1 MKPTI
6 ITITGPSCAGKS
18 TLERH
23 LVERGIAVNA
33 ISTTTRP
40 MRAGDVQGESYYFV
54 SREGFKQGL
63 ALGNFV
69 EHVEF
74 GGNYYGLSVPEIMR
88 VADQRKPIVVVCEP
102 IGQKQIAKYCKAN
115 GWKLVSVFVSNSD
128 AVIAER
134 FLGRFANELASAGI
148 AVGAAT
154 PVVERYAG
162 RMEQMM
168 TTERAWIAESEA
180 QDIYDIKLSRFDQD
194 TQDWAVDKVRRAICA

>member
-1 MKPTI
+1 MEPVI

-18 TLERH
+18 TLERL
-23 LVERGIAVNA
+23 LVKRGIAVNA

-40 MRAGDVQGESYYFV
+40 MRTGDVQGESYYFV
-54 SREGFKQGL
+54 TREGFEQGL

-88 VADQRKPIVVVCEP
+88 VAERSKPIAVVCEP
-102 IGQKQIAKYCKAN
+102 IGQKQISAYCKEN
-115 GWKLVSVFVSNSD
+115 NWKLVSVFVTNPD
-128 AVIAER
+128 DVIAER
-134 FLGRFANELASAGI
+134 FLERFSQEVAFAE
-148 AVGAAT
+148 T
-154 PVVERYAG
+154 PESRKSYTS
-162 RMEQMM
+162 RLKQMM